1 MRRLLAALAILTCSA
16 APARA
21 LTTPALLDTLQ
32 HSAFDFFWN
41 EAHPVTGLIKDRNTP
56 GSVASIA
63 SQGFG
68 FTAACIGIDRGYITR
83 AQGRERVLKQLRTY
97 WWGVQGTAASGMI
110 GYKGLFYHW
119 LDPATGTRTWDAELS
134 TIDTALLLAGVLDV
148 GRYFDQADSQEVAIR
163 ELADSLY
170 LRADWDFMR
179 NGSAGIR
186 MGWKPGTGFL
196 NFGLWRGYNEAMIL
210 YLLALG
216 SPTHPVPANAWN
228 YWISGYQWQTLYGYS
243 FVTFPPL
250 FGHQY
255 SHCWVDFRDQRDPY
269 MQLKDSDYFEN
280 SRRATLAQRA
290 YSIQTAPPS
299 FLYTDS
305 LWGIT
310 ASDYPGG
317 YLARGA
323 PPAQNDEGTIVPT
336 AAFSSVPFTPNESYA
351 VMHHLWNVYRSLL
364 WGPYGF
370 VDAVNLSYPWW
381 ATDVIGIDQ
390 GPILIMIENHRTE
403 SVWNRFMQSPY
414 IQTGMQRAGFVDWSL
429 VGVESQPAGAL
440 WLSSP
445 EPNPARGRT
454 TLHFRLPS
462 ASDVRLSVFD
472 VQGRE
477 LAVAVEGR
485 REAGVHSVNIP
496 TAGWRGGV
504 YFARLEAQGETQ
516 TTRIVHLGE

>member
-1 MRRLLAALAILTCSA
+1 MRRLLATLALLTLSA

-21 LTTPALLDTLQ
+21 IETEALLDTLQ
-32 HSAFDFFWN
+32 HSAFDYFWN
-41 EAHPVTGLIKDRNTP
+41 ECHPVTGLIKDRSTP

-68 FTAACIGIDRGYITR
+68 FSATCIGIDRGWITR
-83 AQGRERVLKQLRTY
+83 QQGRERTLKQLRTF

-110 GYKGLFYHW
+110 GYKGLYYHW
-119 LDPATGTRTWDAELS
+119 LDMATATRTWDSELS
-134 TIDTALLLAGVLDV
+134 TIDTALLFAGMLDAA
-148 GRYFDQADSQEVAIR
+148 RYFDGPDSQEVAIR
-163 ELADSLY
+163 ALADSIY

-179 NGSAGIR
+179 NFGVGIR
-186 MGWKPGTGFL
+186 MGWKPGTGFN

-228 YWISGYQWQTLYGYS
+228 YWISGYLWQTHYGYS

-255 SHCWVDFRDQRDPY
+255 SHCWVDFRDLRDPY
-269 MQLKDSDYFEN
+269 MQTKGIDYFEN
-280 SRRATLAQRA
+280 SRRATLAQRE
-290 YSIQTAPPS
+290 YSIQTAPLS
-299 FLYTDS
+299 FGYSDS

-323 PPAQNDEGTIVPT
+323 PPAQNDEGTMVPT
-336 AAFSSVPFTPNESYA
+336 AALSSVVFTPAESYA
-351 VMHHLWNVYRSLL
+351 VMHHLWDHYRSVL

-370 VDAVNLSYPWW
+370 VDAFKPSTLWW

-390 GPILIMIENHRTE
+390 GPILLMIENHRTE
-403 SVWNRFMQSPY
+403 AVWNRFMQSPY
-414 IQTGMQRAGFVDWSL
+414 IQTGLSRADFVDYSL
-429 VGVESQPAGAL
+429 IGVTPQTPGGL
-440 WLSSP
+440 WLSAP
-445 EPNPARGRT
+445 EPNPTRGRT
-454 TLHFRLPS
+454 TLQLRLARS
-462 ASDVRLSVFD
+462 ADVRLSVFD

-477 LAVAVEGR
+477 QAVALSGR
-485 REAGVHSVNIP
+485 REAGAHSVTLS
-496 TAGWRGGV
+496 TAGWAGGI
-504 YFARLEAQGETQ
+504 YFARLEAHGESQ
-516 TTRIVHLGE
+516 VTRLVHLSD